1 MFLFRK
7 TTGGGGVSGSG
18 TAGRLAKWV
27 DSSTL
32 GDFPIGSA
40 NQILGVN
47 SDANALEYKTIQ
59 GTANQIIV
67 THGTVSITLSTPQ
80 DIHTGASPTFVGL
93 TLSGLTQGSIL
104 FAGSGGLIS
113 QDNTNLFWDN
123 VNKCLGVGTA
133 TPAYRLDIVGALRL
147 QPSSAPTLAN
157 GVIYYDSTANKF
169 KFGEDNSWKELGGAS
184 GKRTATIIVAANDSL
199 DKTRADY
206 VCDGIADQ
214 EEINNA
220 INALPTSGGR
230 VLLLEGTYNISAPIT
245 ILKNNVILEGQGV
258 GTKLFLVNGANCHVI
273 QVGNETTALEGI
285 RIASLS
291 IDGNRANQTVY
302 DTYGIYFY
310 GGSGYLITKSRVED
324 CKIENCNGSGIYLSY
339 SDYNTITGNQANS
352 NSTYGICLSSSSNNT
367 ITGNQANSNNEYG
380 ICLSSSSNNT
390 IIGNQVKSNQRH
402 GIYLYLANNN
412 TILGNQVNRSSAF
425 DGIYLSS
432 SNNNTIIGNQV
443 KSNQRHGIYL
453 YLANN
458 NTILGNQV
466 NQSSAVDGIY
476 LSSSN
481 NNTIV
486 GNICQG
492 NARYGINISDA
503 ASENNLVVKNYLT
516 GNITGSLNDV
526 GTGTIKGAFVD
537 NDNVPGQREH
547 LQINTQTTNYTLVL
561 SDDGKLINM
570 NASSAVTLTVPAN
583 SSVPFPIGTRI
594 YVRKEGIGDVTI
606 SGETGVTINA
616 PFGNTITTQYQTVA
630 LMKVGTDTWDLIT

>member
-7 TTGGGGVSGSG
+7 TTGGEVSGSG

-67 THGTVSITLSTPQ
+67 THGTASITLSTPQ

-169 KFGEDNSWKELGGAS
+169 KFGEGNSWKELGGAS

-245 ILKNNVILEGQGV
+245 ILKNNVTLEGQGV
-258 GTKLFLVNGANCHVI
+258 GTKLFLVNEANCDVI
-273 QVGNETTALEGI
+273 QVGNGTTALEGI
-285 RIASLS
+285 KIANLK
-291 IDGNRANQTVY
+291 IDGNKANQVETSH
-302 DTYGIYFY
+302 GIYFY
-310 GGSGYLITKSRVED
+310 GASGYLISKSV
-324 CKIENCNGSGIYLSY
+324 IENCIVENCYSSGIYCNYLENSIVTRNQTNLNDAAGIFLNYTNNTIVIENQLNSNFDGIYMY
-339 SDYNTITGNQANS
+339 SASYNTITE
-352 NSTYGICLSSSSNNT
+352 
-367 ITGNQANSNNEYG
+367 NQANSNNRYG
-380 ICLSSSSNNT
+380 IYIRN
-390 IIGNQVKSNQRH
+390 
-402 GIYLYLANNN
+402 
-412 TILGNQVNRSSAF
+412 
-425 DGIYLSS
+425 S
-432 SNNNTIIGNQV
+432 SNNNTIIGNQTN
-443 KSNQRHGIYL
+443 SNGYGIYL
-453 YLANN
+453 YGSNDNIITENQANSN
-458 NTILGNQV
+458 I
-466 NQSSAVDGIY
+466 SYDGIY
-476 LSSSN
+476 LAFSN
-481 NNTIV
+481 NNTII
-486 GNICQG
+486 GNRCQG
-492 NARYGINISDA
+492 NGGYGINIYDSF
-503 ASENNLVVKNYLT
+503 SNNNLVVKNYLT
-516 GNITGSLNDV
+516 GNTTGSLNDA

-583 SSVPFPIGTRI
+583 SSVSFPIGTRI
-594 YVRKEGIGDVTI
+594 YVRKGGAGDVTI
-606 SGETGVTINA
+606 SGATGVTINA